1 MQLEQTLGMYKPM
14 QMQRTEPER
23 QRVYTLVDL
32 ESLSASA
39 LYSESRKIIE
49 RKGTTETVIL
59 KFINDDTVKVY
70 YNPLTGKTDV
80 AYQNGGEKHSDFA
93 GSGRMINIE
102 KGSRS

>member
-1 MQLEQTLGMYKPM
+1 MRLEQQLYEAL
-14 QMQRTEPER
+14 RTSEPRR
-23 QRVYTLVDL
+23 QIYFIVGDL
-32 ESLSASA
+32 EGLSASA

-49 RKGTTETVIL
+49 RKGTVETVIP

-80 AYQNGGEKHSDFA
+80 AYQNGGEKHSNFA
-93 GSGRMINIE
+93 GSGRMINID

>member
-1 MQLEQTLGMYKPM
+1 MQLEQTLGRYQLM
-14 QMQRTEPER
+14 QTQRTQER
-23 QRVYTLVDL
+23 ERVYTILNL

-49 RKGTTETVIL
+49 RKGTVETIIP
-59 KFINDDTVKVY
+59 KFINDDTVKFY

-80 AYQNGGEKHSDFA
+80 AYQNGGEKHSNFA
-93 GSGRMINIE
+93 GSGRMINID